1 MTMFHRVGMAVIDE
15 KKLLMVRKKG
25 STYWQIPGGHIEEGE
40 TPVEALTREL
50 REELQVAVDEQGLRE
65 VGEFRDRAVDSDEE
79 FRLTLYAGAIVG
91 TPTPS
96 SEIREYMWFDGR
108 LMEGDLPPM
117 FVNHVQPALR
127 EALGWQGE
135 SQ

>member
-1 MTMFHRVGMAVIDE
+1 MFHRVGMAVIDE
-15 KKLLMVRKKG
+15 EKLLMVRKKG
-25 STYWQIPGGHIEEGE
+25 SNYWQIPGGHVEEGE
-40 TPVEALTREL
+40 TSVEALTREL

-65 VGEFRDRAVDSDEE
+65 LGEFRDRAADSDEE
-79 FRLTLYAGAIVG
+79 FRLTLYVGDIAG

-96 SEIREYMWFDGR
+96 SEIREYIWFDGR
-108 LMEGDLPPM
+108 VIDGDLPPM

-127 EALGWQGE
+127 EVLGWQGA